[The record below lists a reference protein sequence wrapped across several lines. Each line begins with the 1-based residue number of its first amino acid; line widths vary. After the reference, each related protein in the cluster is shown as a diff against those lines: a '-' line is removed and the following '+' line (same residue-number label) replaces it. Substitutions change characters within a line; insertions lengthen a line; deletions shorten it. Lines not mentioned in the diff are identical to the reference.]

1 MNIEELV
8 KGLKEQGL
16 ADEDIK
22 KELIRIREEIDHIL
36 EPKEEEPKEKVEEV
50 VESDEEKEKRIFG
63 I

>member
-1 MNIEELV
+1 MNIAELI

-16 ADEDIK
+16 ADEEIK

-36 EPKEEEPKEKVEEV
+36 EPKEEPKEKVEEV